1 MKVSRIPGG
10 AEQMNVEA
18 LAAFGADPDRGPVVM
33 LNLLKFR
40 PDGGAERYAE
50 YGAAVAP
57 LLEEVG
63 GRLIY
68 AGSGRAALIGQGDWD
83 LVALVEYPSH
93 RAFLQM
99 ILSNKYEKIAH
110 LRLEGLLRSELHPTY
125 PDDLPRPG

>member
-1 MKVSRIPGG
+1 MKFSRIPGG

-33 LNLLKFR
+33 VNLLKFR
-40 PDGGAERYAE
+40 ADGGAARYAE

-63 GRLIY
+63 ARLIY
-68 AGSGRAALIGQGDWD
+68 AGSARPALIGTGDWD
-83 LVALVEYPSH
+83 LVALIEYPSH

-110 LRLEGLLRSELHPTY
+110 LRIEGLLRSELHPTY
-125 PDDLPRPG
+125 PDDLPRPA

>member
-1 MKVSRIPGG
+1 
-10 AEQMNVEA
+10 MNVEA